1 MSHEI
6 NIGFSFKDEFGHVYT
21 QNSSVEVFT
30 ELGDNDI
37 TVIGRQLNCFLKQCG
52 FYRPNDYILMD
63 SITEDE
69 AEILSD
75 YLIDL
80 RSNDK

>member
-21 QNSSVEVFT
+21 QGSNVEVFT

-52 FYRPNDYILMD
+52 FYRPNDYILMN
-63 SITEDE
+63 SVTEDE
-69 AEILSD
+69 EEILSD
-75 YLIDL
+75 YLNNL
-80 RSNDK
+80 RSEDK

>member
-1 MSHEI
+1 MSHTI
-6 NIGFSFKDEFGHVYT
+6 NIGFSFEDEFGHNYT
-21 QNSSVEVFT
+21 QSSNVEVFT

-69 AEILSD
+69 EELLSD
-75 YLIDL
+75 HLNDL
-80 RSNDK
+80 RSDDK

>member
-6 NIGFSFKDEFGHVYT
+6 NIGFSFRDEFDHVYT
-21 QNSSVEVFT
+21 QSSNVEVFT
-30 ELGDNDI
+30 ELGDNDV

-69 AEILSD
+69 EEILSD
-75 YLIDL
+75 YLNNL
-80 RSNDK
+80 RSEDK